1 MQAVPCPPRSI
12 VVSHGQPLIAAGIAH
27 WLALDDGWRVSVA
40 PDTRAHEA
48 ADIVVTDYR
57 GGLRGATR
65 ARLLV
70 VTGEQREH
78 EVRRALEAGVHGY
91 LLDDCER
98 EELLRCV
105 RALAAGSRYFSLAAA
120 QAMASSLGREALT
133 AREHDVLALL
143 AQGHCNKGIAEDLG
157 IALGTVKSHVKAL
170 MAKLDAHSRTQ
181 VVAEAA
187 ARGLARL
194 QPPLSQ
200 AQQALAA

>member
-12 VVSHGQPLIAAGIAH
+12 VVAHGEPLIAAGIAH
-27 WLALDDGWRVSVA
+27 WLAQGDGWRVSVA
-40 PDTRAHEA
+40 PDARAHEA
-48 ADIVVTDYR
+48 ADIVVTDYH
-57 GGLRGATR
+57 GGLRGAAR

-91 LLDDCER
+91 LLDDCEHD
-98 EELLRCV
+98 ELLRCV
-105 RALAAGSRYFSLAAA
+105 RALAAGARYFSLAAA

-133 AREHDVLALL
+133 GRENDVLALL
-143 AQGHCNKGIAEDLG
+143 AQGHCNKRIAGELG

-170 MAKLDAHSRTQ
+170 MAKLDAHSRTE
-181 VVAEAA
+181 VVAVAA

-194 QPPLSQ
+194 QPP
-200 AQQALAA
+200 AAQALSA